1 MLSANARL
9 KLQDIASRIAEHEE
23 VSFEEM
29 TYIQKCADHHHTAA
43 EILRKARRRALLPK
57 TEEGSLD
64 EFMQIMDLGD
74 PNPDN
79 HLIGPQDP
87 EDLLNWFRRRP
98 TDDWRQ
104 RD

>member
-1 MLSANARL
+1 MLSTQTRL
-9 KLQDIASRIAEHEE
+9 RLQDIASRIADHEE

-29 TYIQKCADHHHTAA
+29 TFIQKFADHNTSAA
-43 EILRKARRRALLPK
+43 EILRKARRKAMLGK
-57 TEEGSLD
+57 ESEGSLGHFLAD
-64 EFMQIMDLGD
+64 MDLGYED
-74 PNPDN
+74 PSD

-87 EDLLNWFRRRP
+87 EDLLNWFRRKR